1 MTVTYGY
8 SGYVE
13 SVFSKK
19 FDMELTAIRGS
30 DAEEDSALSKACGDL
45 SLQVKRI
52 DAVFR
57 PGRRITPDQPG
68 QLLLLNPGGCW
79 NDRPVVRD
87 FANLLADCR
96 YSHG

>member
-1 MTVTYGY
+1 M
-8 SGYVE
+8 
-13 SVFSKK
+13 
-19 FDMELTAIRGS
+19 RGT
-30 DAEEDSALSKACGDL
+30 DAEENSALGRAFGDL

-68 QLLLLNPGGCW
+68 QLLLLNPTGSC
-79 NDRPVVRD
+79 DIQPAAKD